1 MKTPKATHLLIS
13 LASALAI
20 LGTGCS
26 FIDVDNQSLAKMS
39 YRDLFG
45 DDPSESRLD
54 RVAIYALAKNESSF
68 GLWGIIIPPIIPYWD
83 FENYK
88 EGFWIVITV
97 QSQPWHLSFD
107 PRQLVLETEEGER
120 IPAKGYV
127 GPQESTYSYSN
138 FKGSHEVGNLNTT
151 ECPFPIKKELSVG
164 VLFPVETLSP
174 RQHFSLILKGL
185 YRSGQ
190 PIPATKMRFLKRGY
204 RHVSYTIFQLNPHG
218 GPNFSKDWHVNE

>member
-1 MKTPKATHLLIS
+1 MKTPKTTHLLIF
-13 LASALAI
+13 LASVLAI

-26 FIDVDNQSLAKMS
+26 FIDVDNQSLEKMS

-45 DDPSESRLD
+45 DDPSESSLD
-54 RVAIYALAKNESSF
+54 RVAIYAVAKNESSF

-97 QSQPWHLSFD
+97 RSQPWHLSFD

-127 GPQESTYSYSN
+127 GPQESTYFN
-138 FKGSHEVGNLNTT
+138 FKDSHEVGNLNTT
-151 ECPFPIKKELSVG
+151 EGLFPIKKELSVG

-174 RQHFSLILKGL
+174 GQHFSLILKGF

-190 PIPATKMRFLKRGY
+190 LIAAPRMRFLKRSY

-218 GPNFSKDWHVNE
+218 GPNFSKDWTVNE